1 MTEPMINVIELAEY
15 IKRKRQDERLSLREA
30 AEETN
35 VSAATL
41 SRIENGIGVP
51 DSKTLAR
58 LAGWLGIPLD
68 RLMKGSL
75 MTRTAEGNEPI
86 IYYPSESTPA
96 IIEAHL
102 RADPN
107 LKPDTAKALAELF
120 RVAYHQFTGPAKEP
134 SADKNKGAKAS
145 KKKGSKANKNRG
157 RKANKG
163 WKA

>member
-1 MTEPMINVIELAEY
+1 MSEPMINVVELGEY
-15 IKRKRQDERLSLREA
+15 IKRKRLDEKLSLRRA
-30 AEETN
+30 AAETN
-35 VSAATL
+35 VSPATL

-51 DSKTLAR
+51 DSATLAR

-75 MTRTAEGNEPI
+75 MNGVEKANEPI
-86 IYYPSESTPA
+86 IYYPSESTPD

-120 RVAYHQFTGPAKEP
+120 RVAYMQFAGRPNNETEKDNSG
-134 SADKNKGAKAS
+134 KAQ
-145 KKKGSKANKNRG
+145 
-157 RKANKG
+157 
-163 WKA
+163 